1 MHFGLEV
8 SVGEGGEGGGGRGD
22 GIKIFWGQ
30 KVRRRF
36 WTMSSLHV

>member
-8 SVGEGGEGGGGRGD
+8 SVAYGGDGGGGQRE

-30 KVRRRF
+30 NERQRF
-36 WTMSSLHV
+36 